1 MQLTSATPTPAKTG
15 YRWIWCLLGACVL
28 YLAIQ
33 YARVAYQA
41 RSDETRPADAI
52 VVFGAAEYSGKP
64 SPVYRAR
71 LDHAQTLFAR
81 GIAPIVITT
90 GGSGGDPVHSEGE
103 VGREYLLDHGVP
115 DRSLIA
121 ETQSDDTSE
130 SAERVAVIMRR
141 NNMHSCVAVS
151 DGYHLFRIK
160 RMMERQGV
168 TVYGAPRPEN
178 RPLSGWQKVRIQ
190 LKEVL
195 SYTAWRLH
203 LV

>member
-1 MQLTSATPTPAKTG
+1 
-15 YRWIWCLLGACVL
+15 
-28 YLAIQ
+28 
-33 YARVAYQA
+33 VA
-41 RSDETRPADAI
+41 
-52 VVFGAAEYSGKP
+52 G
-64 SPVYRAR
+64 
-71 LDHAQTLFAR
+71 
-81 GIAPIVITT
+81 
-90 GGSGGDPVHSEGE
+90 
-103 VGREYLLDHGVP
+103 
-115 DRSLIA
+115 
-121 ETQSDDTSE
+121 
-130 SAERVAVIMRR
+130 IMRR